1 MAICQ
6 ALVKVYTL
14 IGWGLFDDKLM
25 VQQINHLILMERI
38 GKLVRT
44 DIYEILVYKR
54 DFKVFFFFRRQSK
67 TITQT
72 NKKKT
77 KTKKVRVS
85 QLNTSCKIDRDTR
98 EIKPISVFFFFFKKY
113 LLWYFVLI
121 ILALNHLPYLR
132 VKPFASPPPP
142 SKKKL

>member
-54 DFKVFFFFRRQSK
+54 DFKVFFWRGGGGMQM
-67 TITQT
+67 
-72 NKKKT
+72 
-77 KTKKVRVS
+77 V
-85 QLNTSCKIDRDTR
+85 
-98 EIKPISVFFFFFKKY
+98 
-113 LLWYFVLI
+113 
-121 ILALNHLPYLR
+121 
-132 VKPFASPPPP
+132 
-142 SKKKL
+142 